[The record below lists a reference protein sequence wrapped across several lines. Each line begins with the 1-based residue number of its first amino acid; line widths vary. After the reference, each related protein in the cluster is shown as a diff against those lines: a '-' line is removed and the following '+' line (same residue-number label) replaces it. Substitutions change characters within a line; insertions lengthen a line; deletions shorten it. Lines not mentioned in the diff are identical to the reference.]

1 MRSFRTKTNPGVPD
15 GSAARET
22 DASPAPEAGDPVR
35 VVFVCWGN
43 ICRSPIAER
52 VAEHAAASAGLDNV
66 VFTSAAAENPT
77 DGEPMDRRAAAALKA
92 RGYRYDRH
100 GAHQITASEI
110 AGADLV
116 IAMEDIH
123 IEMMQAIAPD
133 ATNLSLLTDYDPDAE
148 PGSGVPDPWFGSAAG
163 FFLTVDAIEAAMP
176 GVLQRVRELQADR

>member
-1 MRSFRTKTNPGVPD
+1 
-15 GSAARET
+15 
-22 DASPAPEAGDPVR
+22 

-52 VAEHAAASAGLDNV
+52 VAERAAASAGLDNV
-66 VFTSAAAENPT
+66 QFSSAAGENHNI
-77 DGEPMDRRAAAALKA
+77 GERMDRRATAALKA
-92 RGYRYDRH
+92 RGYRYGPHR
-100 GAHQITASEI
+100 ARQVTTIEI
-110 AGADLV
+110 ADADLV

-123 IEMMQAIAPD
+123 LEMMRAIAPE

-176 GVLQRVRELQADR
+176 GVLQRVRELQAGK

>member
-1 MRSFRTKTNPGVPD
+1 
-15 GSAARET
+15 
-22 DASPAPEAGDPVR
+22 VR

-52 VAEHAAASAGLDNV
+52 VAKRAAASAGLDNV
-66 VFTSAAAENPT
+66 QFTSAAAENPNN
-77 DGEPMDRRAAAALKA
+77 GEPMDRRATAALKA
-92 RGYRYDRH
+92 RGYLYEPH
-100 GAHQITASEI
+100 GAHQITATEI

-123 IEMMQAIAPD
+123 IEMIRVIAPE

-176 GVLQRVRELQADR
+176 GVLQRVRELQARR

>member
-1 MRSFRTKTNPGVPD
+1 MRSFRTKTNAGV
-15 GSAARET
+15 S
-22 DASPAPEAGDPVR
+22 DAPPASGAENRVR

-52 VAEHAAASAGLDNV
+52 VAERAAASAELDNV
-66 VFTSAAAENPT
+66 EFSSAAAENPNH
-77 DGEPMDRRAAAALKA
+77 GEPMDRRATAALKA
-92 RGYRYDRH
+92 RGYRYNRH

-110 AGADLV
+110 ADADLV

-123 IEMMQAIAPD
+123 IEMMRTIAPD

-148 PGSGVPDPWFGSAAG
+148 PASGVPDPWFGSAAG

-176 GVLQRVRELQADR
+176 GVLQRVREIQAKR

>member
-1 MRSFRTKTNPGVPD
+1 M
-15 GSAARET
+15 
-22 DASPAPEAGDPVR
+22 R

-52 VAEHAAASAGLDNV
+52 VAERAVASAGLANV
-66 VFTSAAAENPT
+66 QFTSAAAENPNR
-77 DGEPMDRRAAAALKA
+77 GEPMDRRATAALKA
-92 RGYRYDRH
+92 RGYRYEPH

-110 AGADLV
+110 TDADLI

-123 IEMMQAIAPD
+123 LEMMRAVAPG

-163 FFLTVDAIEAAMP
+163 FFLTVEAIEAAMP
-176 GVLQRVRELQADR
+176 GVLQRVRELQAGRR

>member
-1 MRSFRTKTNPGVPD
+1 VD
-15 GSAARET
+15 ASAAQ
-22 DASPAPEAGDPVR
+22 EAGDPVR

-52 VAEHAAASAGLDNV
+52 VAERAAASAGLANV
-66 VFTSAAAENPT
+66 QFTSAAAENPNR
-77 DGEPMDRRAAAALKA
+77 GEPMDRRATAALKA
-92 RGYRYDRH
+92 RGYRYEPH

-110 AGADLV
+110 ADADLV

-123 IEMMQAIAPD
+123 LEMMRAVAPD

-176 GVLQRVRELQADR
+176 GVLQRVRELQARR